1 MKKIIVIICCIFLLM
16 GCGANDYTEE
26 EAIDTFF
33 NKYRQKDDNVITQ
46 LVDTITNE
54 DMEDASKEEYQ
65 KLMEKQYDQFAY
77 VIKDIEKQDDS
88 AIATV
93 EITVLNYR
101 SAILK
106 AEEEL
111 NSNPK
116 AFDDEQGN
124 FSEEKYMDYKIEK
137 MKEVTDTT
145 THTIEVELTKED
157 DMWKVRQ
164 LSGEDISKLHGL
176 Y

>member
-46 LVDTITNE
+46 LIDTITNE

-124 FSEEKYMDYKIEK
+124 FSEEKYMEYNIEK